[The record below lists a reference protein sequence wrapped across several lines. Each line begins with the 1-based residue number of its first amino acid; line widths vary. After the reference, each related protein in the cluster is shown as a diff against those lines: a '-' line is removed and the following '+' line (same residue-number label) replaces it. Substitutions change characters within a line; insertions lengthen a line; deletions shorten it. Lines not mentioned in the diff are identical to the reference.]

1 MFISRTNFR
10 EKHPFGELC
19 LNFVFGCT
27 SNFSLLDYYPPHLK
41 NRRQKQLNEF
51 LIYMTTIIVAL
62 LLVLGTLAGLFMTLN
77 YKGELNAS
85 VNFRKGE
92 FTVKKKK

>member
-1 MFISRTNFR
+1 
-10 EKHPFGELC
+10 
-19 LNFVFGCT
+19 
-27 SNFSLLDYYPPHLK
+27 
-41 NRRQKQLNEF
+41 
-51 LIYMTTIIVAL
+51 MTTIIVAL